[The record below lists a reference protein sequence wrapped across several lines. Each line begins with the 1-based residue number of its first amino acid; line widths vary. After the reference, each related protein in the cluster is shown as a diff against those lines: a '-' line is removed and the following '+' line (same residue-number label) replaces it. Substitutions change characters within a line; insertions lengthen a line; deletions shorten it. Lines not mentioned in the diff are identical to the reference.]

1 MKLNKKSAAGLLIR
15 YVYAG
20 LCKGRVWLNRT
31 SSKDQNLAVYYGGAR
46 GGDVGGTLVKVTRL
60 QKIFPEKKWGFN
72 VVYNL
77 SNASYLTEQAIR
89 SLKRQE
95 IPIVHNQNGTFYPAW
110 YGGNCDQENKRMSA
124 IFHSADHVFYQS
136 KFCRDA
142 ANYHLGERKGPGEI
156 LYNSVDTKLFSPV
169 ENKRTSGPFTF
180 LVTGKIDQHMWYR
193 LESTLLGLGW
203 ASKIGK
209 KYNLII
215 AGWMSSDV
223 RKLVRNLVREEG
235 LANQVR
241 IKGAYT
247 QLEAPEIYRNADAY
261 VMMKHQD
268 PCPNV
273 VIEALSSG
281 LPVLYSKSGGVPE
294 LVGDEAGIGLKCESS
309 WEKVCVPTPKEIGEG
324 MIQVVSKSDGM
335 AEAARR
341 RACSMFDISY
351 WVKRHQELF
360 NQMLNLAK

>member
-1 MKLNKKSAAGLLIR
+1 M
-15 YVYAG
+15 
-20 LCKGRVWLNRT
+20 
-31 SSKDQNLAVYYGGAR
+31 
-46 GGDVGGTLVKVTRL
+46 
-60 QKIFPEKKWGFN
+60 
-72 VVYNL
+72 
-77 SNASYLTEQAIR
+77 
-89 SLKRQE
+89 
-95 IPIVHNQNGTFYPAW
+95 
-110 YGGNCDQENKRMSA
+110 
-124 IFHSADHVFYQS
+124 
-136 KFCRDA
+136 
-142 ANYHLGERKGPGEI
+142 
-156 LYNSVDTKLFSPV
+156 
-169 ENKRTSGPFTF
+169 
-180 LVTGKIDQHMWYR
+180 
-193 LESTLLGLGW
+193 
-203 ASKIGK
+203 GK

-223 RKLVRNLVREEG
+223 RRLVRNLVREMG

-247 QLEAPEIYRNADAY
+247 QSEAPDIYRNADAY